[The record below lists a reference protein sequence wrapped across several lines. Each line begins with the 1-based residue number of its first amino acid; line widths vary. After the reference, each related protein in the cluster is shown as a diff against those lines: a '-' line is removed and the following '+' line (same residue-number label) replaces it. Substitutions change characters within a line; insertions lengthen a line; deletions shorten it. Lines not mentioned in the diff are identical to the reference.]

1 MRSLVALPVL
11 TKNIGQLGARLFFSC
26 RQLMADRQHAATRLQ
41 RAVGVA
47 QIEQV
52 QRTGG
57 RAQLG
62 LANLQIALSTLK
74 LVMAQQRLN
83 GHQIHSGF

>member
-11 TKNIGQLGARLFFSC
+11 TKNIGQLGTRAFFSC
-26 RQLMADRQHAATRLQ
+26 RQLRAGRQHGATWLQ
-41 RAVGVA
+41 RVVA
-47 QIEQV
+47 RIEQV
-52 QRTGG
+52 QRTRG

-62 LANLQIALSTLK
+62 LANLQIALGTLK
-74 LVMAQQRLN
+74 RVMTQQRLN